1 MKHFITNLALLSL
14 FMSCSCGERWQ
25 SVHPEGMEYDTE
37 KYIELFNGYC
47 RSGAYDSLS
56 MKAREVFSA
65 REKYYDDK
73 KLAFVAGLMVT
84 QASIFLDDYPEA
96 RRYIDTLSKM
106 DEWEKYPNLQA
117 MMNGVKASYD
127 IKAGFDYPSALIYL
141 TEALNYYRQN
151 GDALNT
157 CTALCNISM
166 IYFIRR
172 DTTGCRYAREAVEIS
187 TGNPDD
193 PYMMCTSDVVM
204 SMMSLVK
211 KDYAAAGKYALEAKE
226 LADRYGYSLV
236 YSRIYMVLGEVAMQ
250 RGDLAEAEKLL
261 ENGFRYARHSDY
273 DFYFELA
280 LPYGRMLIG
289 SGRYGEAETFL
300 SETLDEIDRNDNI
313 RYRYQVLEL
322 LSELY
327 DRKGDTDDSYRF
339 YKMAVSS
346 RDSILNVNKDAS
358 FNSVLNLYEDATMQ
372 NILLQ
377 RKYDMY
383 VIAFVCILSILAGAF
398 FFYRYFQQNRLYK
411 ELIRHYQDYMK
422 RTERLRKYL
431 NREDAPKE
439 EGAADEALFS
449 KLEKLMTEDRVYRS
463 NEVSLDKLASMLGT
477 NRTYI
482 SRVINRYA
490 DKSFWGYINM
500 YRIADATS
508 MLSDPDND
516 IPIKNIYEI
525 LGYNSPA
532 SFFRVFKDEVGCSPS
547 TYREQVR
554 RMGEHK
560 EIL

>member
-56 MKAREVFSA
+56 MKAREVFNA

-127 IKAGFDYPSALIYL
+127 IKAGFDYPSALIHL

-431 NREDAPKE
+431 NREDVPKE

>member
-25 SVHPEGMEYDTE
+25 SVHPEGMEYDAE

-127 IKAGFDYPSALIYL
+127 IKAGFDYPSALIHL

>member
-73 KLAFVAGLMVT
+73 KLAFVAGLMAT

-127 IKAGFDYPSALIYL
+127 IKAGFDYPSALIHL

-193 PYMMCTSDVVM
+193 PYMMCASDVVM

-211 KDYAAAGKYALEAKE
+211 KDYAAVEKYALKAKE
-226 LADRYGYSLV
+226 YADRYGYSLV
-236 YSRIYMVLGEVAMQ
+236 YSRIYMVLSEVAMQ
-250 RGDLAEAEKLL
+250 RGDSAEAERLL
-261 ENGFRYARHSDY
+261 DNGFKYASHSDP

-280 LPYGRMLIG
+280 LPYGRLLMD
-289 SGRYGEAETFL
+289 SGRYGEAEAFL
-300 SETLDEIDRNDNI
+300 TKTLGKIERNGNI

-322 LSELY
+322 LSALY
-327 DRKGDTDDSYRF
+327 DMKGDTDDSYRY
-339 YKMAVSS
+339 YKMAVASK
-346 RDSILNVNKDAS
+346 DSILNVNKDAS
-358 FNSVLNLYEDATMQ
+358 FNNILDLYETASLQ
-372 NILLQ
+372 NVLLQ

-383 VIAFVCILSILAGAF
+383 VIAFVCILSVLAGAF
-398 FFYRYFQQNRLYK
+398 FFYRYFQQNKLYK
-411 ELIRHYQDYMK
+411 ELIRHYQDYAK
-422 RTERLRKYL
+422 RTKRLKKYL
-431 NREDAPKE
+431 NSDEDHKDD
-439 EGAADEALFS
+439 GVADEVLFS
-449 KLEKLMTEDRVYRS
+449 KLEKLMSEDKIYRS

>member
-127 IKAGFDYPSALIYL
+127 IKAGFDYPSALIHL

-431 NREDAPKE
+431 NREDVPKE

-554 RMGEHK
+554 RMGEQK

>member
-1 MKHFITNLALLSL
+1 
-14 FMSCSCGERWQ
+14 
-25 SVHPEGMEYDTE
+25 
-37 KYIELFNGYC
+37 
-47 RSGAYDSLS
+47 

-127 IKAGFDYPSALIYL
+127 IKAGFDYPSALIHL

-554 RMGEHK
+554 RMGEQK

>member
-127 IKAGFDYPSALIYL
+127 IKAGFDYPSALIHL

-172 DTTGCRYAREAVEIS
+172 DTTGCRYAREAAEIS
-187 TGNPDD
+187 AGHPDD

-250 RGDLAEAEKLL
+250 WGDLAEAEKLL

-339 YKMAVSS
+339 YKMAVAS

-358 FNSVLNLYEDATMQ
+358 FNNVLDLYEDATMQ

>member
-1 MKHFITNLALLSL
+1 MKHFVIILAVVS
-14 FMSCSCGERWQ
+14 FAASCSGCGQERGGY
-25 SVHPEGMEYDTE
+25 PEEGIYDTE
-37 KYIELFNGYC
+37 KYVALFNDYC
-47 RSGAYDSLS
+47 RRGAYDSLS
-56 MKAREVFSA
+56 VKAKEIFDA
-65 REKYYDDK
+65 RGKYYQDDK
-73 KLAFVAGLMVT
+73 LALVSGLMVT
-84 QASIFLDDYPEA
+84 QAAVFLDDYPKA
-96 RRYIDTLSKM
+96 QRYIDTLSM
-106 DEWEKYPNLQA
+106 MEGWGEYPNLQA
-117 MMNGVKASYD
+117 MMNGIKASYD
-127 IKAGFDYPSALIYL
+127 MKAGFDYPSALIHL
-141 TEALNYYRQN
+141 TEALNYYRRN
-151 GDALNT
+151 GDAVNT
-157 CTALCNISM
+157 CTALFNISM
-166 IYFIRR
+166 IYFFRR
-172 DTTGCRYAREAVEIS
+172 DTTGCRYAREAAEIS
-187 TGNPDD
+187 AGHPDD

-211 KDYAAAGKYALEAKE
+211 KDYAAAGEYALEAKE

-289 SGRYGEAETFL
+289 SGRYGGAETFL

-339 YKMAVSS
+339 YKMAVAS

-358 FNSVLNLYEDATMQ
+358 FNNVLDLYEDATMQ

>member
-127 IKAGFDYPSALIYL
+127 IKAGFDYPSALIHL
-141 TEALNYYRQN
+141 TEALNYYRRN
-151 GDALNT
+151 GDAVNT
-157 CTALCNISM
+157 CTALFNISM
-166 IYFIRR
+166 IYFFRR
-172 DTTGCRYAREAVEIS
+172 DTTGCRYAREAAEIS
-187 TGNPDD
+187 AGHPDD

-339 YKMAVSS
+339 YKMAVAS

-358 FNSVLNLYEDATMQ
+358 FNNVLDLYEDATMQ

-431 NREDAPKE
+431 NREDTPKE

>member
-127 IKAGFDYPSALIYL
+127 IKAGFDYPSALIHL

-431 NREDAPKE
+431 NREDVPKE

>member
-1 MKHFITNLALLSL
+1 MSDTITTLLRTCDTLKARLSGSRPLPIEALRKIEEAFNIEYTYESNRIEGNTLTLQETELVVNKGIHPFIDGNGRTSRLLMNLYLL
-14 FMSCSCGERWQ
+14 R
-25 SVHPEGMEYDTE
+25 
-37 KYIELFNGYC
+37 NGYTLVNL
-47 RSGAYDSLS
+47 RGSNEA
-56 MKAREVFSA
+56 
-65 REKYYDDK
+65 
-73 KLAFVAGLMVT
+73 KLAYYNALETSHM
-84 QASIFLDDYPEA
+84 DKRPEA
-96 RRYIDTLSKM
+96 FQR
-106 DEWEKYPNLQA
+106 
-117 MMNGVKASYD
+117 
-127 IKAGFDYPSALIYL
+127 
-141 TEALNYYRQN
+141 
-151 GDALNT
+151 
-157 CTALCNISM
+157 
-166 IYFIRR
+166 
-172 DTTGCRYAREAVEIS
+172 
-187 TGNPDD
+187 
-193 PYMMCTSDVVM
+193 
-204 SMMSLVK
+204 LV
-211 KDYAAAGKYALEAKE
+211 
-226 LADRYGYSLV
+226 
-236 YSRIYMVLGEVAMQ
+236 
-250 RGDLAEAEKLL
+250 AEAEKLL

-554 RMGEHK
+554 RMGEQK

>member
-127 IKAGFDYPSALIYL
+127 IKAGFDYPSALIHL

-289 SGRYGEAETFL
+289 SGRYGEAEPFL

-554 RMGEHK
+554 RMGEQK